1 MRFYAGGIFRKKT
14 MNAVDSQLL
23 EIGQTAE
30 LVRLAQTGDREAFGQ
45 LFERFQPTVF
55 AIALRRLGNV
65 NDAQELVQDVFIQAM
80 TKLDQLR
87 TPECFIGWLR
97 QITVRMSINRRL
109 RRGPMISVEPE
120 ILETTLT
127 VTADPCEI
135 ALVGERPDQVRRGV
149 ARLRAMDRETLDAF
163 YVQGRSLIE
172 MSDQFDAPVGTI
184 KRRLHTARKRLAL
197 EVEELVTI

>member
-1 MRFYAGGIFRKKT
+1 

-30 LVRLAQTGDREAFGQ
+30 LVRLAQTGDRDAFGQ

-109 RRGPMISVEPE
+109 RRGPVISVEPE

-127 VTADPCEI
+127 VTADPRDI
-135 ALVGERPDQVRRGV
+135 ALAGERRDQVRRGV

-163 YVQGRSLIE
+163 YVRGQSLIE
-172 MSDQFDAPVGTI
+172 MSDQFDAPIGTI
-184 KRRLHTARKRLAL
+184 KRRLHTARKRLAQ

>member
-1 MRFYAGGIFRKKT
+1 
-14 MNAVDSQLL
+14 MNAVNLQSM

-30 LVRLAQTGDREAFGQ
+30 LVRQAQTGDRIAFGQ

-55 AIALRRLGNV
+55 AIALRRLGNF

-97 QITVRMSINRRL
+97 QITVRMSINRRV

-120 ILETTLT
+120 ILEATLT
-127 VTADPCEI
+127 VTADPCDI
-135 ALVGERPDQVRRGV
+135 VLAGERRDQVRRGV

-163 YVQGRSLIE
+163 YVQGQSLIE
-172 MSDQFDAPVGTI
+172 MSDQFDAPIGTI
-184 KRRLHTARKRLAL
+184 KRRLHTARKRLAQ
-197 EVEELVTI
+197 EVEELATI